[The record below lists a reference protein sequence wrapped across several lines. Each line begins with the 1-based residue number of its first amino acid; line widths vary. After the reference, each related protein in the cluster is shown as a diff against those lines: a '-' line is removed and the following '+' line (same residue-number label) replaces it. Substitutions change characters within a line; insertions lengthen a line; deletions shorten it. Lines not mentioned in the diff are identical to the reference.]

1 MLAHVVIHPCR
12 SHTSSHACSPLL
24 LLNLALQAML
34 TVYAYGCRYLV
45 ALEDWP
51 VTLGVLVAVLR
62 LAFTVATGQL
72 LVSGGGTTAA
82 VAMHALQAIV
92 LLRLL
97 PHSHVLHALRSSKK
111 EQLAVGGE
119 RAGNSEHMKLPHTAK
134 QKQAVIEEQRS
145 LLGRQ
150 AEPKVTRPLLTTC
163 YSLRA

>member
-1 MLAHVVIHPCR
+1 
-12 SHTSSHACSPLL
+12 
-24 LLNLALQAML
+24 ML
-34 TVYAYGCRYLV
+34 TVYAYGYKYLL
-45 ALEDWP
+45 ALADWP
-51 VTLGVLVAVLR
+51 VTLGVLVALLR

-82 VAMHALQAIV
+82 VVLHSLQAIV

-111 EQLAVGGE
+111 EQLTVGGE

-134 QKQAVIEEQRS
+134 QKQAALLLYHSLLLLSSVR

-150 AEPKVTRPLLTTC
+150 AEPKVRMT
-163 YSLRA
+163 AFN

>member
-1 MLAHVVIHPCR
+1 MAY
-12 SHTSSHACSPLL
+12 ACSLCAAATSAL
-24 LLNLALQAML
+24 TLQAML
-34 TVYAYGCRYLV
+34 TAYAYDCRYLI
-45 ALEDWP
+45 ALQDWP

-82 VAMHALQAIV
+82 VAMHSLQAIV

-150 AEPKVTRPLLTTC
+150 AEPKVTTRHRSRTSDSGTVC
-163 YSLRA
+163 TV